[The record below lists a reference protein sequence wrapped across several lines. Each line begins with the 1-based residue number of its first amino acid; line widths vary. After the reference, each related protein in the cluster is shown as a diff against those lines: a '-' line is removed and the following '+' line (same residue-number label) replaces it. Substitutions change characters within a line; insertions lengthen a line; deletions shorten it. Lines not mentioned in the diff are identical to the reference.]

1 MKHLRIFILTVVILI
16 AAVSGSTNEE
26 LLYRNERNDL
36 LELRDSLR
44 SAVNLHSNWTGPPCY
59 NSRSRWFGITCRNLS
74 VVGIALE
81 GIQLTGSLRPTALQ
95 NVTHLRKLSL
105 RDNAIHGELPSLEG
119 LIHLREVSF
128 SGNRFSGP
136 IPGDFTSLARLTRLE
151 LQDNLLNGTIPPFD
165 QQSLTEFN
173 VSYNFLRGQLPETS
187 VMLRFPES
195 SFDHNSELCGKLV
208 NNPCAVVVAPPIGRQ
223 VPPRPSRG
231 TPSPSIRH
239 LNKKRKK
246 GLKLWSVAL
255 IAVGAAL
262 VPFMALFS
270 LYVYK
275 RHRKTKCDGE
285 HSEMSSRFINKA
297 MKELGSPAEPEEG
310 TELEFFNQEKAVF
323 NLNCLY
329 RSSAEV
335 IGKGKLGITYKVTI
349 ESGLVVIVKRM
360 RNMSG
365 VSRKE
370 FVQQLQLFGRL
381 RHENIAEII
390 SYHYSKEEKL
400 VIYEHIP
407 GASLFQLLHDN
418 RGEGRIPLKWATRLS
433 IVKGIARGLAYLHQC
448 LPFQNVP
455 HANLKSSN
463 VLILHTH
470 HLHNK
475 NYLLKLTDYGFQP
488 LLPHMHK
495 LAIAKSPEYSHNRKL
510 TNKADVFCFGLLLLE
525 VVTGRVPGDEEE
537 DLSSW
542 VRLAVRNEWST
553 DILDLEIMAE
563 KESHGEMLKLVE
575 IAFECTDHEAEK
587 RPRMNDVV
595 RRIEDIKEGKSER
608 KDLIIEI

>member
-1 MKHLRIFILTVVILI
+1 MNCNMKHLRIFILTVVILI

-74 VVGIALE
+74 VVGCARRD
-81 GIQLTGSLRPTALQ
+81 QLTARFGDCASECDTSTQTQPSRQAFTANSRPRRLSTSARFLLR
-95 NVTHLRKLSL
+95 
-105 RDNAIHGELPSLEG
+105 
-119 LIHLREVSF
+119 
-128 SGNRFSGP
+128 NRFSGP

-173 VSYNFLRGQLPETS
+173 VSYNFLRGQVPETS

-239 LNKKRKK
+239 LNKRRKK

-285 HSEMSSRFINKA
+285 H
-297 MKELGSPAEPEEG
+297 
-310 TELEFFNQEKAVF
+310 
-323 NLNCLY
+323 
-329 RSSAEV
+329 SAEV

-448 LPFQNVP
+448 LPFQKVP

-475 NYLLKLTDYGFQP
+475 NYLPKLTDYGFQP

-495 LAIAKSPEYSHNRKL
+495 LAIAKSPEYYHNRKL

-575 IAFECTDHEAEK
+575 IALECTEHEAEK

-595 RRIEDIKEGKSER
+595 RRIEDIEEGKSER